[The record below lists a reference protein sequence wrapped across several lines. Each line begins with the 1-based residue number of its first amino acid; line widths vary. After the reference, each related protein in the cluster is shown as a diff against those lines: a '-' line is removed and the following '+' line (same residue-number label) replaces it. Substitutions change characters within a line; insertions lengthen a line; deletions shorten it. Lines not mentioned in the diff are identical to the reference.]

1 MTPRMTC
8 DDGPASCNGRP
19 RPEDDAAKAATVRDL
34 RITEVR
40 VGLVEAMRY
49 DQAET
54 VKALRA
60 ELAWLRGE
68 TSGPATAAEGSEE
81 A

>member
-8 DDGPASCNGRP
+8 SDGPASCTGRP
-19 RPEDDAAKAATVRDL
+19 RPEDDAAKAATTRDL

-40 VGLVEAMRY
+40 AEIVEAMRY

-54 VKALRA
+54 VTALRA
-60 ELAWLRGE
+60 ELAALRAE
-68 TSGPATAAEGSEE
+68 ASGPATVAEGSEE
-81 A
+81 